1 MALGGGFWS
10 TQNKVLPGSYI
21 NFVSA
26 AKASAT
32 LSDRGVVAMPIEL
45 GWGPDGEVFTVTSD
59 EFQKNTAKLFGYDYT
74 AAEMTGLRDLF
85 MYAKTV
91 HFYRVNGSA
100 KAANTYCT
108 AKYKGS
114 RGNEI
119 KTVITES
126 ETAGKFDVETYFDN
140 VLVDEQK
147 AAATTDDLTANDFV
161 DWKTDVTLEAASGL
175 ACTSG
180 ADGTTADLAYQAALD
195 AFEAY
200 SFNVLTLISTNS
212 TLKGLFS
219 NYTKRLRDELGIKFQ
234 CVLHQYTTAD
244 HEGVISVENGE
255 TANLCYW
262 VAGAEAGCKIEK
274 SLANK
279 IYDGEFTVST
289 AYTQA
294 QLEAALL
301 AGKFIFHK
309 VGDKVRVLDDINC
322 LVTTTTEKGE
332 DFKSNQTIRVI
343 DQIGNDI
350 AKLFNEKYLGQ
361 YPNDEA
367 GRISLW
373 NDIVKHHQEMERLR
387 AIEDF
392 DPEAVKVEKGEK
404 KKAVVVTDYV
414 TPVNCMTKLYMTIV
428 VA

>member
-1 MALGGGFWS
+1 MALGGGTWI
-10 TQNKVLPGSYI
+10 TQNKVLPGAYI

-26 AKASAT
+26 AKAAAA
-32 LSDRGVVAMPIEL
+32 LSDRGVVAMPL
-45 GWGPDGEVFTVTSD
+45 MMDWGPKGQVFTVTSE
-59 EFQKNTAKLFGYDYT
+59 EFQKDSLKIFGYAYADD
-74 AAEMTGLRDLF
+74 ALKGLRDLF
-85 MYAKTV
+85 LYAKKA
-91 HFYRVNGSA
+91 HFYRLNGGT
-100 KAANTYCT
+100 KAQNTYAQ
-108 AKYKGS
+108 AKYFGTG
-114 RGNEI
+114 GNKI
-119 KTVITES
+119 TIVIRNSTIVDGRYDVITQ
-126 ETAGKFDVETYFDN
+126 FDGRD
-140 VLVDEQK
+140 VDIQTVSASTGLMANDYVTFK
-147 AAATTDDLTANDFV
+147 IFTMATTTGVALTGGTSENSASNSMYQDF
-161 DWKTDVTLEAASGL
+161 
-175 ACTSG
+175 
-180 ADGTTADLAYQAALD
+180 LD
-195 AFEAY
+195 AMEAY
-200 SFNVLTLISTNS
+200 SFNVLTTVTDAAEI
-212 TLKGLFS
+212 KGLFA
-219 NYTKRLRDELGIKFQ
+219 NYTKRLRDDLGVKFQ
-234 CVLHQYTTAD
+234 CVLHQYTTPD
-244 HEGVISVENGE
+244 HEGIISVENNATE
-255 TANLCYW
+255 ELVYW

-279 IYDGEFTVST
+279 IYDGEFDVDT

-301 AGKFIFHK
+301 DGKFIFHK

-332 DFKSNQTIRVI
+332 DFKSNQTIRVL

-414 TPVNCMTKLYMTIV
+414 TPVNCMTKLYMTVIV
-428 VA
+428 Q

>member
-10 TQNKVLPGSYI
+10 TQNKVLPGAYI

-26 AKASAT
+26 ARAT
-32 LSDRGVVAMPIEL
+32 AELSDRGVVAMPVEL
-45 GWGPDGEVFTVTSD
+45 SWGPDGEVFTVTSD
-59 EFQKNTAKLFGYDYT
+59 EFQKNTVKLFGYDYT
-74 AAEMTGLRDLF
+74 ADEMKGLRDLF

-100 KAANTYCT
+100 KAENTYCT
-108 AKYKGS
+108 AKYKGL
-114 RGNEI
+114 RGNQI
-119 KTVITES
+119 KTVITAS
-126 ETAGKFDVETYFDN
+126 TVANKFDVETYFGD

-147 AAATTDDLTANDFV
+147 EAATTADLVANDFV
-161 DWKTDVTLEAASGL
+161 DWKASVSLAATSGL
-175 ACTSG
+175 SCTSG
-180 ADGTTADLAYQAALD
+180 ADGSTANTAYQDALD

-244 HEGVISVENGE
+244 HEGIISVENGE
-255 TANLCYW
+255 TADLCYW

-279 IYDGEFTVST
+279 VYDGEFTVGTS
-289 AYTQA
+289 YTQT
-294 QLEAALL
+294 QLEAALS

-309 VGDKVRVLDDINC
+309 VGDKVRILDDINC

-332 DFKSNQTIRVI
+332 DFKSNQTIRVL

-350 AKLFNEKYLGQ
+350 ATLFNTKYLGQ
-361 YPNDEA
+361 FPNDDS

-392 DPEAVKVEKGEK
+392 NPESLKVLAGDK
-404 KKAVVVTDYV
+404 KNAVVVEDYV
-414 TPVNCMTKLYMTIV
+414 TPVNCMTKLYMTVIV
-428 VA
+428 Q

>member
-1 MALGGGFWS
+1 MALGGGFWT
-10 TQNKVLPGSYI
+10 TQNKVLPGAYI

-26 AKASAT
+26 ARATAT
-32 LSDRGVVAMPIEL
+32 LADRGVVAMPAIL
-45 GWGPDGEVFTVTSD
+45 SWGPDGTVFTVTND
-59 EFQKNTAKLFGYDYT
+59 EFQKDSLKIFGYPYT
-74 AAEMTGLRDLF
+74 ADELKGLRDLF
-85 MYAKTV
+85 MYAKKV
-91 HFYRVNGSA
+91 HLYKVNSGT
-100 KAANTYCT
+100 KAENTYCT
-108 AKYKGS
+108 AKYKGA
-114 RGNEI
+114 RGNQI
-119 KTVITES
+119 KTVITAS
-126 ETAGKFDVETYFDN
+126 AVTNKFDVETYFGD

-147 AAATTDDLTANDFV
+147 EVTSTSGLQANDYV
-161 DWKTDVTLEAASGL
+161 DWKDSVSLAATSGL
-175 ACTSG
+175 SCTSG
-180 ADGTTADLAYQAALD
+180 ADGSASDSAYQSFLD
-195 AFEAY
+195 AIEAY
-200 SFNVLTLISTNS
+200 SFNVLALISTS
-212 TLKGLFS
+212 ATLKALFS
-219 NYTKRLRDELGIKFQ
+219 NFTKRLRDELGIKFQ

-244 HEGVISVENGE
+244 HEGIISVENGS
-255 TANLCYW
+255 TADLCYW

-279 IYDGEFTVST
+279 IYDGEFDVDT

-301 AGKFIFHK
+301 DGKFIFHK

-332 DFKSNQTIRVI
+332 DFKSNQTIRVL

-361 YPNDEA
+361 YPNDA
-367 GRISLW
+367 SGRIALW

-392 DPEAVKVEKGEK
+392 NPEAVTVEKGET

-414 TPVNCMTKLYMTIV
+414 TPVNCMTKLYMTVIV
-428 VA
+428 Q